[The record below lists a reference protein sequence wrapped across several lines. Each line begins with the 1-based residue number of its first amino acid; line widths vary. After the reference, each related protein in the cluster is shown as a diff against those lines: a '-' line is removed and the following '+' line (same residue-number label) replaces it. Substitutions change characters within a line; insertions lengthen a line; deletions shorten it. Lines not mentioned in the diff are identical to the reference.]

1 VESMKTFSIYL
12 VDDDISFCLEVEMI
26 LVKLG
31 YNIIGQASSF
41 EKARTEIKSLK
52 PDLVISDIALDDNN
66 NGVML
71 AESVKDLSIPFIFMT
86 SYNDVDHYDQSRKY
100 LKSKFIVKPF
110 DKLTLKGL
118 IDDFFQ
124 TEKLQGSDNYIVN
137 DRLFIK
143 HTKQFENVAI
153 KDILYLESEGNY
165 CYIYTKE
172 KKYVHK
178 GSLTKLLE
186 SQAFSHIIR
195 IHRNFA
201 VYLNKVKTVSFNNK
215 VLTINDKELPIG
227 KSYTKSTRE
236 IIMKSKV

>member
-1 VESMKTFSIYL
+1 MHTFSIYI

-41 EKARTEIKSLK
+41 EKAKSEILELK
-52 PDLVISDIALDDNN
+52 PDLVISDMALDDGK

-71 AESVKDLSIPFIFMT
+71 ADFVKDLDIPFIFMT
-86 SYNDVDHYDQSRKY
+86 SYNDVDHYDQSKKY
-100 LKSKFIVKPF
+100 IKSKFIVKPF

-118 IDDFFQ
+118 IDDFLR

-143 HTKQFENVAI
+143 HTKQYENVAI
-153 KDILYLESEGNY
+153 DDILYLESEGNY

-186 SQAFSHIIR
+186 SPSFSHIVR
-195 IHRNFA
+195 VHRNFA
-201 VYLNKVKTVSFNNK
+201 VYLNKVKSVSFNNK

-236 IIMKSKV
+236 IIMRSKV

>member
-1 VESMKTFSIYL
+1 MHTFSIYL

-31 YNIIGQASSF
+31 YNIIGQASHF
-41 EKARTEIKSLK
+41 EKAKTEIKALL
-52 PDLVISDIALDDNN
+52 PDLVISDIALDDGK

-71 AESVKDLSIPFIFMT
+71 AECVKELSIPFIFMT
-86 SYNDVDHYDQSRKY
+86 SYNDVDHYNQSKKY
-100 LKSKFIVKPF
+100 PKSKFIVKPF

-118 IDDFFQ
+118 IDDFFR
-124 TEKLQGSDNYIVN
+124 TEKLKGSDNYVVN

-143 HTKQFENVAI
+143 HTKQFENVLI
-153 KDILYLESEGNY
+153 NDILYLESEGNY
-165 CYIYTKE
+165 CYIYTKV

-186 SQAFSHIIR
+186 SPSFSHIIR

-201 VYLNKVKTVSFNNK
+201 VCLKKVRSVNFNEK
-215 VLTINDKELPIG
+215 ILTINEKELPIG

-236 IIMKSKV
+236 IIMKTKV

>member
-1 VESMKTFSIYL
+1 MKSFSIYI

-26 LVKLG
+26 LEKLG
-31 YNIIGQASSF
+31 YNIIGQASTF
-41 EKARTEIKSLK
+41 EKAKVEIKSLK
-52 PDLVISDIALDDNN
+52 PDLIISDMALDDGK

-71 AESVKDLSIPFIFMT
+71 AECVKDLAIPFIFMT
-86 SYNDVDHYDQSRKY
+86 SYNDVDHYDQSKKY
-100 LKSKFIVKPF
+100 PKSKFIVKPF

-118 IDDFFQ
+118 IDDYIT
-124 TEKLQGSDNYIVN
+124 TERLQGSDNYILN

-143 HTKQFENVAI
+143 HTKKFENVAI
-153 KDILYLESEGNY
+153 KDIYYLESEGNY
-165 CYIYTKE
+165 CYIHTKE

-178 GSLTKLLE
+178 GSLTRLLE
-186 SQAFSHIIR
+186 SPSFSHIFR

-201 VYLNKVKTVSFNNK
+201 VYLNRVKTVSFNNK

>member
-1 VESMKTFSIYL
+1 MHNSSIYI

-31 YNIIGQASSF
+31 YNIIGQSSSF
-41 EKARTEIKSLK
+41 DQAQTDIKLLQ
-52 PDLVISDIALDDNN
+52 PDLIISDMALDNGK

-71 AESVKDLSIPFIFMT
+71 AENVKELEIPFIFMT
-86 SYNDVDHYDQSRKY
+86 SYNDVDHYEQSKDY
-100 LKSKFIVKPF
+100 PKSKFIVKPF

-118 IDDFFQ
+118 IDDFFK
-124 TEKLQGSDNYIVN
+124 TEKLKGSDNYILN

-153 KDILYLESEGNY
+153 QDILYLESEGNY
-165 CYIYTKE
+165 CYIHTAE

-178 GSLTKLLE
+178 GSLTRLLE
-186 SQAFSHIIR
+186 SKAFNHIVR

-201 VYLNKVKTVSFNNK
+201 VYLKKVKTVSFNNK